1 MPYFEI
7 LNSIS
12 TKIFEMDS
20 SFLYLYFKIFHFF
33 KKSKF
38 DRSIFG
44 KPIKPVPPVF
54 PVFMKTDRFLTDIS
68 IHASGCIK
76 KNYSRHGDIDILVG
90 HQQGWL
96 VAP

>member
-1 MPYFEI
+1 
-7 LNSIS
+7 
-12 TKIFEMDS
+12 
-20 SFLYLYFKIFHFF
+20 
-33 KKSKF
+33 
-38 DRSIFG
+38 
-44 KPIKPVPPVF
+44 
-54 PVFMKTDRFLTDIS
+54 MKTDRFLTDIS

>member
-1 MPYFEI
+1 MPYFEF

-12 TKIFEMDS
+12 TKFFEMDS
-20 SFLYLYFKIFHFF
+20 SFYIFISKFSNFF
-33 KKSKF
+33 KNFKF

-54 PVFMKTDRFLTDIS
+54 SVFMKTDRFLTDIS